1 MAQETIRVNCVESV
15 YFSDSNRDGNEGK
28 TAELKVKSISTDGR
42 KTYYKNFSIFKFDID
57 DKVKKHKIV
66 SVKMVFNAT
75 IDASYNEYTYVY
87 NTFFNFLAI
96 EQDVFNGDIYQA
108 KYDQFIRDDN
118 ELGQSVL
125 KNAVWTSLDP
135 KLLLIEQKYP
145 NYTNFKLDYL
155 GMSGYSSHFTNE
167 YFWNNFLLFLQ
178 HKIALMTV
186 DTFTT
191 KGYSDVTIQSSRT
204 SSPPY
209 MEVTIDT
216 DYLYLETTS
225 TGFVDS
231 SKDFKF
237 EWKIAPTL
245 YLYDPMTSQTSA
257 QFRLRKKNDG
267 NIQTTDISGET
278 AFHVISANSLESDVY
293 EWQVS
298 VTTDDGRTATTE
310 WQEFTT
316 VDGTSSAKIIRPD
329 LITLDGSAVNRFEWE
344 HTISTASLPRGYE
357 IQYRESDSQWQTLID
372 QKQTDQ
378 THYDVP
384 ANTLPAGNLEWRV
397 RTYNSNLTPGNWSD
411 SASIIVR
418 SAPPAPIITSVTSS
432 PRPVISW
439 QSEGQIQAEVRIND
453 STRSVLSAAKS
464 YRWEDFLPDGFIT
477 VNVRVKNQFD
487 LWSPW
492 ASAQTTIKNT
502 PSGQI
507 TLSASVSN
515 YAVSLSINSTYSQNY
530 IYRDDVLIGKAV
542 KREGV
547 DTAFTYLDD
556 TALGSHSYYAMGVDD
571 QSNYQQSERITE
583 KVSVPFGVI
592 GELKAL
598 SWIEL
603 KRKRGSYPSHDIKR
617 SYPVTMVYYSGN
629 PLPVAHVS
637 NELDASHTLEFTTDK
652 TTADQLENL
661 TGKTVIYKD
670 VRGDLIIGVL
680 VSVECSRDR
689 ATDVKLSIEETQREV
704 VKIE

>member
-1 MAQETIRVNCVESV
+1 M
-15 YFSDSNRDGNEGK
+15 
-28 TAELKVKSISTDGR
+28 
-42 KTYYKNFSIFKFDID
+42 
-57 DKVKKHKIV
+57 
-66 SVKMVFNAT
+66 
-75 IDASYNEYTYVY
+75 
-87 NTFFNFLAI
+87 
-96 EQDVFNGDIYQA
+96 
-108 KYDQFIRDDN
+108 
-118 ELGQSVL
+118 GQSVL

-186 DTFTT
+186 DTFAT

-316 VDGTSSAKIIRPD
+316 VDGTSSAKIIRPN
-329 LITLDGSAVNRFEWE
+329 LITLDGSAVNRFQWE

-357 IQYRESDSQWQTLID
+357 IQYREGDSQWQTLID

-378 THYDVP
+378 TYYDVP

-515 YAVSLSINSTYSQNY
+515 YAVSLSINSTYPQNY

-556 TALGSHSYYAMGVDD
+556 TALGSHSYYAMGVDE

-583 KVSVPFGVI
+583 KVSVLFGVI

-629 PLPVAHVS
+629 PLPVAYVS

-652 TTADQLENL
+652 TTADHLENL